1 LWRQQIEVLVSGR
14 SDEIAA
20 NPVLSA
26 TQPGLLLPVYTA
38 TIFLSAALLFSVQP
52 LFAKIVLP
60 SLGGAPAVWSV
71 ALVFFQG
78 ALLAGYLY
86 AHFLTR
92 FLPGRASVCVH
103 LVVMLAATL
112 ALPLGV
118 ASGWGRPPANG
129 TELWLIALFTAS
141 IGVPFFALAANAPL
155 LQAWFARTG
164 HASSPDPYFLYA
176 ASNVGSFVALLSYP
190 FLVEPLARLSEQT
203 FVWSALF
210 VLLIVMIGACGFL
223 LLRSSNALP
232 AIADARDD
240 RQGAPGIRDALIWIT
255 LGAVPSAFLVA
266 VTAHIS
272 TDIAAVPLLWVL
284 PLALYLLTFVIV
296 FQTRPILPHRLFV
309 SIQPAMIALLI
320 AVLIVQELR
329 NIVLVV
335 AINLAVFFVT
345 AMVCHGE
352 LARRRPA
359 ARHLT
364 AFYLWLATGGV
375 IGGIFAGLIAPN
387 IFNWVVE
394 YPILIVAGVLC
405 RPGALSP
412 RTARGWLPVIAM
424 CAALVAAVI
433 LIRVFNIWPERQTFA
448 GLTVVGLV
456 LAALLLA
463 RNKLRLASAFA
474 SLLVLIYVYL
484 AEGENVRTERSF
496 FGVHKIYESDVGA
509 GVVRVL
515 LHGTT
520 IHGAQM
526 IRGKHARTEDGRPAT
541 ITYFGTQSPMAKA
554 FAGVK
559 KNKAGPVKVAVVG
572 LGAGTVACYLDKED
586 ELTFYE
592 IDETVIRIAR
602 NPQNFE
608 FISKCKPD
616 SKMVTGD
623 ARLTLADAPDG
634 EYDLIVMDAF
644 TSDAVPVHLL
654 TREAMALY
662 LEKLAPGGLIVS
674 HVMNRHLELP
684 SVVAGLAAANGL
696 VTRVMHSGNYD
707 SERYLFASSLAA
719 VARED
724 EDFGVL
730 LDSGDW
736 VEQKVDPEQRVW
748 TDDYSNIL
756 GAMLRQMRD

>member
-1 LWRQQIEVLVSGR
+1 VATNTG
-14 SDEIAA
+14 
-20 NPVLSA
+20 LSA
-26 TQPGLLLPVYTA
+26 TPALLLPVYTA
-38 TIFLSAALLFSVQP
+38 TIFLSAGLLFSVQP

-92 FLPGRASVCVH
+92 VLPGRPSVFVH
-103 LVVMLAATL
+103 LLVMLAATL

-118 ASGWGRPPANG
+118 ASGWGRPPSQG

-164 HASSPDPYFLYA
+164 HPSAHDPYFLYA

-190 FLVEPLARLSEQT
+190 FLVEPLTRLSTQT
-203 FVWSALF
+203 YVWSALF
-210 VLLIVMIGACGFL
+210 VLLIVMIGACGIL
-223 LLRSSNALP
+223 LLRSNNALP
-232 AIADARDD
+232 AVVDAHAEREA
-240 RQGAPGIRDALIWIT
+240 APTVRDALIWIA

-284 PLALYLLTFVIV
+284 PLALYLVTFVIV
-296 FQTRPILPHRLFV
+296 FQTRPILPHRWFV
-309 SIQPAMIALLI
+309 HIQPAIIALLI

-329 NIVLVV
+329 EIVLVV
-335 AINLAVFFVT
+335 TVNLVAFFVT

-387 IFNWVVE
+387 IFNWVAE
-394 YPILIVAGVLC
+394 YPILIVASILC
-405 RPGALSP
+405 RPGALWP
-412 RTARGWLPVIAM
+412 RTARDWLPLILM
-424 CAALVAAVI
+424 LVALAVSVV
-433 LIRVFNIWPERQTFA
+433 LIRGYDIWPGRQTFA
-448 GLTVVGLV
+448 GAVIAALV
-456 LAALLLA
+456 LSVLFLM
-463 RNKLRLASAFA
+463 RDKLRLASAFA
-474 SLLVLIYVYL
+474 SILVLVYVYL
-484 AEGENVRTERSF
+484 AEGDNVRTERSF
-496 FGVHKIYESDVGA
+496 FGVHKIYETNVGDS
-509 GVVRVL
+509 VVRVL

-526 IRGKHARTEDGRPAT
+526 ISGKYAQTEDGRPST
-541 ITYFGTQSPMAKA
+541 VTYFSPESPMAKA

-559 KNKAGPVKVAVVG
+559 ENKDGPIKVAVVG
-572 LGAGTVACYLDKED
+572 LGAGTVACYLDEED

-592 IDETVIRIAR
+592 IDETVIEIAR
-602 NPQNFE
+602 DPKNFE

-616 SKMVTGD
+616 AKMVTGD
-623 ARLTLADAPDG
+623 ARLTLEDAPDG

-684 SVVAGLAAANGL
+684 SVVAGIAAANGL

-707 SERYLFASSLAA
+707 SERYLFGSSVAA
-719 VARED
+719 VARKD

-730 LDSGDW
+730 LESGDW
-736 VEQKVDPEQRVW
+736 VEQQVDPEQRVW

-756 GAMLRQMRD
+756 GAMLRQMRE